1 MSDRLKS
8 AFDTIHA
15 EDELKNST
23 KEYIAGKI
31 RRNEKKRVFSCMRP
45 AAAAAGILFLLLG
58 SGGCLAYFTPV
69 YAISVDVNPS
79 IELGVNWFER
89 VVSVEGYNE
98 DGSRLAASLDI
109 KYLEYT
115 EALDRILEDEN
126 IKLYL
131 SQDEIVSVTVVG
143 NNDKKE
149 EGLLKKVSSH
159 MERHENVHC
168 YMGNSEEVKSAH
180 EEGFSFGKYRI
191 YLELKKLD
199 PDITAQEAQA
209 LSMCQIRDMIDELY
223 DDEESEY
230 IENDRNTS
238 EHGSGHGKG
247 GGHH

>member
-31 RRNEKKRVFSCMRP
+31 RRNEKKRVFSCMRL

-79 IELGVNWFER
+79 IELGINWFER

-209 LSMCQIRDMIDELY
+209 LSMCQIQEKINELY
-223 DDEESEY
+223 NKDDTEY
-230 IENDRNTS
+230 NGNDRNMP
-238 EHGSGHGKG
+238 GHGKG
-247 GGHH
+247 SGHH

>member
-31 RRNEKKRVFSCMRP
+31 RRNEKKRVFSCMRL

-79 IELGVNWFER
+79 IELGINWFER

-191 YLELKKLD
+191 YLELKKLA
-199 PDITAQEAQA
+199 PDITAQEVQA
-209 LSMCQIRDMIDELY
+209 LSMCQIQEKINELY
-223 DDEESEY
+223 NKDDTEY
-230 IENDRNTS
+230 NGNDRNMP
-238 EHGSGHGKG
+238 GHGKG
-247 GGHH
+247 SGHH

>member
-31 RRNEKKRVFSCMRP
+31 RRNEKKRVFSCMRL

-79 IELGVNWFER
+79 IELGINWFER

-131 SQDEIVSVTVVG
+131 LQDEIVSVTVVG

-199 PDITAQEAQA
+199 PDITAQEVQA
-209 LSMCQIRDMIDELY
+209 LSMCQIQEKINELY
-223 DDEESEY
+223 NKDDTEY
-230 IENDRNTS
+230 NGNDRNMP
-238 EHGSGHGKG
+238 GHGKG
-247 GGHH
+247 SGHH